1 MDCTFETLVGL
12 LTIVQSWGQAV
23 NAEIG
28 VGNEDWFAPFSSLDG
43 VAGFDMTVDLTMMS
57 VLIDRKELGVK
68 ALPLSL
74 TAIPSLFQS
83 EHVSLRLYT
92 RMLEQ
97 TDDLP
102 IVSRGAGGNI
112 LMSIIRDKIWA

>member
-1 MDCTFETLVGL
+1 M
-12 LTIVQSWGQAV
+12 
-23 NAEIG
+23 NAQIG
-28 VGNEDWFAPFSSLDG
+28 VGDEDWFAPFSSLNG
-43 VAGFDMTVDLTMMS
+43 VAGLDMTVDLTMMS

-112 LMSIIRDKIWA
+112 VMSMTEMKYGHERGTR